1 MSLMQLR
8 SGDIWEIDGER
19 HYLDHILEGGFL
31 VLRNVQTGQPYQRL
45 TDTGEFASPTR
56 QWLEDEFA
64 AGAVR
69 RNEVA
74 PASKAHSLREAD
86 AELIQEKDPRAIV
99 RQVVLRS
106 LDRMGDFSRSD
117 ISLRKA
123 LTLIWENKPRQLAHH
138 QPPSPSTVRRWLRQ
152 RGAVSDRPLRAMVS
166 ASGRVSRRKRLPAS
180 VRRRM
185 HEAAAA
191 YWSNLRLNV
200 GDAYDDLA
208 FRLQRINREI
218 KSREGNVV
226 VPVPSKETFRKHLRS
241 LECSETYAARYGK
254 KEANKRFKATGRGLE
269 AHRPLLLATIDHTPA
284 DVHIVMEVDEWRYV
298 GRPFL
303 TLIVDVHSRCILGW
317 VLSFE
322 PPSLYSVIECFK
334 RANRPKPRMRTLFPD
349 CPELADI
356 YGKCDEIVVDNG
368 LEFIGTSFESGMV
381 DLGVS
386 IRWAP
391 IKDPTYKAVVE
402 RFFST
407 LNSMLHKK
415 LPGGTFPLQKL
426 RAWDLNPQKF
436 AVLTLEQ
443 TEALLDLAIGTYH
456 QSIHRSLNDTPVRTW
471 VRGVNSETGITIL
484 GDDRQLDKL
493 LGVQEERL
501 VTRSGVNLFN
511 LRYHDPAVTGPLLED
526 LARRESVRG
535 RREGSASA
543 KVKVKYNPANL
554 GEIHVWNGPRG
565 IYVTLPC
572 TDREYAEGL
581 SKWQH
586 DRLQEWQRES
596 HARTED
602 DRRELRLNLRSA
614 IGALESPKTIKRH
627 KRAQARLLTSP
638 KIEVMG
644 GGGLR
649 IAHAEPRPD
658 GMAPV
663 IPTVALAPE
672 RTDDGAKPI
681 RPQRG
686 GKRKPKRPP
695 KTETPKNLPE
705 WNVADIADEHEWKDA
720 L

>member
-1 MSLMQLR
+1 MSLMRLNT
-8 SGDIWEIDGER
+8 GDVWEIDGER
-19 HYLDHILEGGFL
+19 HYLDRILEGGFL
-31 VLRNVQTGQPYQRL
+31 VLRAFETGEPYQRL
-45 TDTGEFASPTR
+45 TETGEFASPTK

-64 AGAVR
+64 AGVVR
-69 RNEVA
+69 KVDAA
-74 PASKAHSLREAD
+74 PASKAQFSREAD
-86 AELIQEKDPRAIV
+86 AELIHEKDPRAIV
-99 RQVVLRS
+99 RQIVLRS

-117 ISLRKA
+117 ASLQRA
-123 LTLIWENKPRQLAHH
+123 LAVIWESKPRQLAHH
-138 QPPSPSTVRRWLRQ
+138 QPPSASTVRRWLRQ
-152 RGAVSDRPLRAMVS
+152 RGAVTDRPLRAMVS
-166 ASGRVSRRKRLPAS
+166 ASGRVARRNRLPAS

-191 YWSNLRLNV
+191 YWSNLKLSV
-200 GDAYDDLA
+200 GDAYDDLVD
-208 FRLQRINREI
+208 RLQRINDAIE
-218 KSREGNVV
+218 SRSGAG
-226 VPVPSKETFRKHLRS
+226 VPVPSREAFRKHLRS
-241 LECSETYAARYGK
+241 LECFETVAARYGK
-254 KEANKRFKATGRGLE
+254 KEANKRFKATGEGLN
-269 AHRPLLLATIDHTPA
+269 AHRPLLLATIDHTLA
-284 DVHIVMEVDEWRYV
+284 DIHIVMDADQWRYV

-322 PPSLYSVIECFK
+322 PPSLYSVIECIK
-334 RANRPKPRMRTLFPD
+334 RANRPKPRMRSLFPD

-368 LEFIGTSFESGMV
+368 LEFIGTSFESGMT

-391 IKDPTYKAVVE
+391 IRSPTYKAIVE

-426 RAWDLNPQKF
+426 REWELDPQKF

-456 QSIHRSLNDTPVRTW
+456 QALHRSLKDTPVRTW
-471 VRGVNSETGITIL
+471 VRGVNSDTGINIL

-493 LGVQEERL
+493 LGAREERL
-501 VTRSGVNLFN
+501 VTRSGVELFN
-511 LRYHDPAVTGPLLED
+511 LRYHDPAITGPLLED

-535 RREGSASA
+535 RRQGSASA
-543 KVKVKYNPANL
+543 KVAVKYNPANL

-565 IYVTLPC
+565 VYVTLPC

-586 DRLQEWQRES
+586 ERLQEWQRECNALS
-596 HARTED
+596 ADE
-602 DRRELRLNLRSA
+602 RRALRLDLRSA
-614 IGALESPKTIKRH
+614 IGAGENPTTIRRQ

-638 KIEVMG
+638 KIEALG

-649 IAHAEPRPD
+649 IAHADPRPD
-658 GMAPV
+658 GMAPI
-663 IPTVALAPE
+663 IPTVALAAE
-672 RTDDGAKPI
+672 RTDGGAKPV

-686 GKRKPKRPP
+686 GRRKPSRPSTTSKP
-695 KTETPKNLPE
+695 NEQYE
-705 WNVADIADEHEWKDA
+705 WNVADLADESEWKDV

>member
-1 MSLMQLR
+1 MSLMQLHT
-8 SGDIWEIDGER
+8 GDVWEIDGER
-19 HYLDHILEGGFL
+19 HYLDRILEGGFL
-31 VLRNVQTGQPYQRL
+31 VLRAFETGQPYQRL
-45 TDTGEFASPTR
+45 TDTGEVASPTR

-64 AGAVR
+64 AGTAKKIDV
-69 RNEVA
+69 V
-74 PASKAHSLREAD
+74 PSSKAPFAREAD
-86 AELIQEKDPRAIV
+86 VELILEKDPRAII
-99 RQVVLRS
+99 RQIVLKS

-117 ISLRKA
+117 DSLVRA
-123 LTLIWENKPRQLAHH
+123 LAIIWESKPRQLAHH
-138 QPPSPSTVRRWLRQ
+138 HPPSPSTVRRWLRQ

-166 ASGRVSRRKRLPAS
+166 ASGRVSRRSRLPAS

-191 YWSNLRLNV
+191 YWSNLRLSM
-200 GDAYDDLA
+200 GDAYDDLVE
-208 FRLQRINREI
+208 RLRRINAEI
-218 KSREGNVV
+218 ESRASAS
-226 VPVPSKETFRKHLRS
+226 VPVPSREAFRKHLRS
-241 LECSETYAARYGK
+241 LECFETVAARYGV
-254 KEANKRFKATGRGLE
+254 KEANKRFKATGEGLT
-269 AHRPLLLATIDHTPA
+269 AYRPLLLAAIDHTPA
-284 DVHIVMEVDEWRYV
+284 DVHIVMEADEWRYV

-303 TLIVDVHSRCILGW
+303 TLLVDVHSRCILGW

-322 PPSLYSVIECFK
+322 PPSLYSVIECIK
-334 RANRPKPRMRTLFPD
+334 RANRPKPRLRGLFPD

-368 LEFIGTSFESGMV
+368 LEFIGTSFESGMT

-391 IKDPTYKAVVE
+391 VKSPTYKALVE
-402 RFFST
+402 RFFLT
-407 LNSMLHKK
+407 LNLMLHNK

-426 RAWDLNPQKF
+426 RDWDLDPQKF

-443 TEALLDLAIGTYH
+443 AEALLDLAIGTYH
-456 QSIHRSLNDTPVRTW
+456 QSLHRSLKDTPVRTW
-471 VRGVNSETGITIL
+471 LRGVNADTGINIL
-484 GDDRQLDKL
+484 GDDSQLDKL
-493 LGVQEERL
+493 LGAREERL
-501 VTRSGVNLFN
+501 VTRSGVELFN
-511 LRYHDPAVTGPLLED
+511 LRYHDPAITGPLLED

-543 KVKVKYNPANL
+543 KVAVKYNPANL

-565 IYVTLPC
+565 VYVTLPC

-596 HARTED
+596 NAKTED
-602 DRRELRLNLRSA
+602 ERRALRLRLRHA
-614 IGALESPKTIKRH
+614 IAALENPKVLRRQ
-627 KRAQARLLTSP
+627 KRAQARLLSSP
-638 KIEVMG
+638 KIEALG
-644 GGGLR
+644 GVGLR

-672 RTDDGAKPI
+672 RTDDNAKPV

-686 GKRKPKRPP
+686 GKRK
-695 KTETPKNLPE
+695 TPRQRAAPTPNEQPE
-705 WNVADIADEHEWKDA
+705 WNVADLPDESEWKDV

>member
-1 MSLMQLR
+1 MSLMRLNA
-8 SGDIWEIDGER
+8 GDVWEIDGER
-19 HYLDHILEGGFL
+19 HYLDRILEGGFL
-31 VLRNVQTGQPYQRL
+31 VLRAFETSQPYQRL
-45 TDTGEFASPTR
+45 TETGELASPTK

-69 RNEVA
+69 KIEDALN
-74 PASKAHSLREAD
+74 SKAHFAREAD
-86 AELIQEKDPRAIV
+86 VELINEKDPRAIV
-99 RQVVLRS
+99 RQIILRS

-117 ISLRKA
+117 ESLLRA
-123 LTLIWENKPRQLAHH
+123 LAIIWESKPRQLARH

-152 RGAVSDRPLRAMVS
+152 RGAVNDRPLKAMVS
-166 ASGRVSRRKRLPAS
+166 ASGRVSRRGRLPAS
-180 VRRRM
+180 VERRM

-191 YWSNLRLNV
+191 YWSNLRLSV
-200 GDAYDDLA
+200 GDAYDDLVD
-208 FRLQRINREI
+208 RLQRINGEI
-218 KSREGNVV
+218 ASRAGAC
-226 VPVPSKETFRKHLRS
+226 VPVPAKETFRKHLRR
-241 LECSETYAARYGK
+241 LECFETVAARYGVT
-254 KEANKRFKATGRGLE
+254 EANKRFKATGEGLK
-269 AHRPLLLATIDHTPA
+269 AHRPLLLATIDHTLA
-284 DVHIVMEVDEWRYV
+284 DVHIVMDVDEWRYV

-303 TLIVDVHSRCILGW
+303 TLIADVHSRCILGW

-322 PPSLYSVIECFK
+322 PASLYSVIECIR
-334 RANRPKPRMRTLFPD
+334 RANRPKPRMRGLFPD

-368 LEFIGTSFESGMV
+368 AEFIGTSFESGMT
-381 DLGVS
+381 DLGISV
-386 IRWAP
+386 RWAP
-391 IKDPTYKAVVE
+391 VKKPTYKAVVE

-426 RAWDLNPQKF
+426 REWDLKPQKC
-436 AVLTLEQ
+436 AVLTLAQ
-443 TEALLDLAIGTYH
+443 AEALLDLAIGTYH
-456 QSIHRSLNDTPVRTW
+456 QSLHRSLGDTPVRTW
-471 VRGVNSETGITIL
+471 VRGVNAETGINVL
-484 GDDRQLDKL
+484 GDDRQLDKM
-493 LGVQEERL
+493 LGAREERL
-501 VTRSGVNLFN
+501 VTRSGVELFN
-511 LRYHDPAVTGPLLED
+511 LRYHDPAITGPLLED

-543 KVKVKYNPANL
+543 KVAVKYNPANL

-565 IYVTLPC
+565 VYVTLPC
-572 TDREYAEGL
+572 TDQEYADGL

-602 DRRELRLNLRSA
+602 DRRKLRLNLRSA
-614 IGALESPKTIKRH
+614 IGALEDPKAIRRQQ
-627 KRAQARLLTSP
+627 RAKARLLASP
-638 KIEVMG
+638 KIDALG

-663 IPTVALAPE
+663 IPTVALASE

-686 GKRKPKRPP
+686 GKRNPKRSP
-695 KTETPKNLPE
+695 KRESRKDQPE
-705 WNVADIADEHEWKDA
+705 WNVADLVDENEWKDV

>member
-1 MSLMQLR
+1 MSLMQLCT
-8 SGDIWEIDGER
+8 GDVWEIDGER
-19 HYLDHILEGGFL
+19 HYLDRVLEGGFL
-31 VLRNVQTGQPYQRL
+31 VLRSVQTGQPYQRL
-45 TDTGEFASPTR
+45 TEAGELASPTK

-64 AGAVR
+64 ASAVR
-69 RNEVA
+69 RLEVVS
-74 PASKAHSLREAD
+74 ASQAHSLREAD
-86 AELIQEKDPRAIV
+86 PELIHDKDPRAIV

-117 ISLRKA
+117 PSLRKA
-123 LTLIWENKPRQLAHH
+123 LALIWENKPRQLSSHT
-138 QPPSPSTVRRWLRQ
+138 PPSPSTVRRWLKK
-152 RGAVSDRPLRAMVS
+152 RGQANDRPLKAMVS
-166 ASGRVSRRKRLPAS
+166 ASGRISRRKRLPAS
-180 VRRRM
+180 VRRLI
-185 HEAAAA
+185 HEAATA
-191 YWSNLRLNV
+191 YWSDLKLTV
-200 GDAYDDLA
+200 ADAYDDLV
-208 FRLQRINREI
+208 FRLQEINREI
-218 KSREGNVV
+218 ESRAGDGVA
-226 VPVPSKETFRKHLRS
+226 VPSRETFRKHLRS
-241 LECSETYAARYGK
+241 LECFETVAARYGK
-254 KEANKRFKATGRGLE
+254 KEATNRFKATGEGLK

-284 DVHIVMEVDEWRYV
+284 DVHVVMEVDEWRYI

-322 PPSLYSVIECFK
+322 PPSLYSVIECIK

-368 LEFIGTSFESGMV
+368 LEFIGTSFESGMI

-391 IKDPTYKAVVE
+391 IKEPTYKAIVE

-407 LNSMLHKK
+407 LNSMFHKK
-415 LPGGTFPLQKL
+415 LPGGTFPVEKL
-426 RAWDLNPQKF
+426 RAWELNPQKF

-456 QSIHRSLNDTPVRTW
+456 QSLQRSLKNTPVRTW
-471 VRGVNSETGITIL
+471 VRGVNAGNGIPVI

-493 LGVQEERL
+493 IGAHEERL

-526 LARRESVRG
+526 LARREAVRG
-535 RREGSASA
+535 RREGSATA
-543 KVKVKYNPANL
+543 KVTVKYNPANL
-554 GEIHVWNGPRG
+554 TEIHVWNGPRG
-565 IYVTLPC
+565 VYVTLPC
-572 TDREYAEGL
+572 TDREYAAGL

-602 DRRELRLNLRSA
+602 DRRALRLRLRSA
-614 IGALESPKTIKRH
+614 IGALESPKTIKRQ
-627 KRAQARLLTSP
+627 KRAHARLLTSP
-638 KIEVMG
+638 KIEALG
-644 GGGLR
+644 GAGLR
-649 IAHAEPRPD
+649 IAHAEPRHD

-663 IPTVALAPE
+663 IPTVVLAPE
-672 RTDDGAKPI
+672 RTDDSAKPI

-686 GKRKPKRPP
+686 GKRKSKRPP
-695 KTETPKNLPE
+695 KTQATNNLPE
-705 WNVADIADEHEWKDA
+705 WNVADLADGQEWKDV